1 MKSEYQPRIR
11 IFAGPNGSGKSVLK
25 TILRPDLLGVYI
37 NPDDIEKSIRKS
49 GFVDLQ
55 DFSIESDED
64 EILDHFLN
72 SHLLQKAYL
81 LEEVKKLNFKDQ
93 KLNFSNVK
101 INSYFSSVVADFIR
115 KKLIKNLQSF
125 SFETVMSSEDKIELI
140 KQANDFGYK
149 TYLYF
154 IATKNPEI
162 NISRVKYRVSQGGH
176 DVPEDKIISRYYR
189 SLDLLSE
196 AIKNSWRACIFDN
209 SASKEFLLAETKE
222 GKIIEMRTENIPA
235 WFNKFVIQKLTKI

>member
-37 NPDDIEKSIRKS
+37 NP
-49 GFVDLQ
+49 
-55 DFSIESDED
+55 
-64 EILDHFLN
+64 
-72 SHLLQKAYL
+72 
-81 LEEVKKLNFKDQ
+81 
-93 KLNFSNVK
+93 
-101 INSYFSSVVADFIR
+101 
-115 KKLIKNLQSF
+115 
-125 SFETVMSSEDKIELI
+125 
-140 KQANDFGYK
+140 
-149 TYLYF
+149 
-154 IATKNPEI
+154 EI

-189 SLDLLSE
+189 SLDLLFE
-196 AIKNSWRACIFDN
+196 AIKNSWRAYIFDN